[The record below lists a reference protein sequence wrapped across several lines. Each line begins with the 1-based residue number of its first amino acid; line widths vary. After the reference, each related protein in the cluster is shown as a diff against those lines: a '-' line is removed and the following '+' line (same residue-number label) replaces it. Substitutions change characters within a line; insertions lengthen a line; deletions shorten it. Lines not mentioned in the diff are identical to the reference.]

1 MPLQSGSSEVLK
13 VMNRKYTKDQYLNLV
28 EKMKKEIPNLTLST
42 DIIVGFPGET
52 EENFEDTLDVVS
64 KVNFEQVY
72 MFIYSRRVGTPG
84 DKMENQVPENIKHK
98 RFDKLKQLVE
108 SQIAER
114 NKEYVGTVQ
123 KILIEGRSK
132 TNNNMLTGRTD
143 SNKVVILEGND
154 NLIGKM
160 VEIKVI
166 SEHMWYLKGEI
177 KWQNIHL

>member
-1 MPLQSGSSEVLK
+1 
-13 VMNRKYTKDQYLNLV
+13 
-28 EKMKKEIPNLTLST
+28 MKKEIPNLTLST

-132 TNNNMLTGRTD
+132 TNNKMLTGRTD

-160 VEIKVI
+160 IEIKVI